1 MTQHIYSIEGNI
13 GSGKS
18 TIIKELKQRFF
29 RNKNVH
35 FLLEPVTEWETICDE
50 NGDTIIE
57 KYYENQEKY
66 AFSFQMMAYITRL
79 SQLQKAIKKGYKYIV
94 TERSLLT
101 DKMVF
106 AKMLYDEDKIDTI
119 NYEIYNRWF
128 NEFIGDIPEI
138 NYIYIRTTPEI
149 AQQRV
154 IKRGRAGENIPIEY
168 LTKCH
173 DYHEAWLSDDK
184 SGTTVVLDG
193 CGDNTNKA
201 QTDNLIETIA
211 LRINIESVD
220 NFVMMFDG
228 GSRGNPGPSGCGYV
242 IYNSA
247 YRIVCEGSE
256 SLGTQTNNYAEYM
269 GLILGL
275 KKSCELDIKNLIIK
289 GDSLLVI
296 NQLNGTFSVKSDNLK
311 PLYNEAKKSLLNFE
325 NVQYI
330 HVKRNNNAAADELAN
345 RAMDEAED

>member
-18 TIIKELKQRFF
+18 TIIKELKHRFF

-201 QTDNLIETIA
+201 QTDN
-211 LRINIESVD
+211 
-220 NFVMMFDG
+220 
-228 GSRGNPGPSGCGYV
+228 
-242 IYNSA
+242 
-247 YRIVCEGSE
+247 
-256 SLGTQTNNYAEYM
+256 
-269 GLILGL
+269 
-275 KKSCELDIKNLIIK
+275 
-289 GDSLLVI
+289 
-296 NQLNGTFSVKSDNLK
+296 
-311 PLYNEAKKSLLNFE
+311 
-325 NVQYI
+325 
-330 HVKRNNNAAADELAN
+330 
-345 RAMDEAED
+345 